1 MDLPKIWAWI
11 ILPSLFFLFP
21 GFLHS
26 CSASLL
32 LYVLI
37 IWNVWII
44 QLGKPLVSIV
54 RSTWMHA
61 PLPLDWMTMT
71 IFHRPFTEWPPRKIF
86 WFHHCN
92 YPPYM
97 KVSARRCHIDSMVVQ
112 PLHLIILIIISI
124 SLSLSHTHTHTHTIT
139 KWRFHPWL
147 KIISSLVFMMYL
159 KDSCLIHVF
168 FPY

>member
-71 IFHRPFTEWPPRKIF
+71 IFHRSFTEWPPKENF
-86 WFHHCN
+86 LV
-92 YPPYM
+92 PPLQLSCIHEGVCT
-97 KVSARRCHIDSMVVQ
+97 KVPHGLYGSAAK
-112 PLHLIILIIISI
+112 LHLIIIPL
-124 SLSLSHTHTHTHTIT
+124 SLSLSQLLNDDFIQDSRSYLHLYSWCI
-139 KWRFHPWL
+139 L
-147 KIISSLVFMMYL
+147 KTV
-159 KDSCLIHVF
+159 V
-168 FPY
+168 